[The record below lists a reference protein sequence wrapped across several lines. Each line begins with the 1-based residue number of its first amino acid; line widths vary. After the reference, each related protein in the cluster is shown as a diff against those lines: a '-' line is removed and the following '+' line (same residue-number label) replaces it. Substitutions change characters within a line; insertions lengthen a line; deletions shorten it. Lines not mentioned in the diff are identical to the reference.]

1 MGIET
6 LVTGG
11 LGLVGGILS
20 SDSQRRAGNQAK
32 DAQVAASEA
41 GIAENRRQFDAIQA
55 LLQPYVKTGTGAL
68 GQQQTL
74 LGLNGADAQAQAIQ
88 ALQNS
93 PQFTSLLQQGE
104 NSILQNASATGGLRG
119 GNTQAAL
126 AQFSPALL
134 SATINDQYN
143 RLGGLASMGLGAA
156 TQTGSFGQA
165 STNNVTNLLQQ
176 QGAANAGA
184 ALAAGKA
191 QSNLYN
197 SIGGAFGSVLGGGLG
212 GLGNIFKAGAGQ
224 ANNGY
229 GGYGTTLYGDG
240 YGPM

>member
-20 SDSQRRAGNQAK
+20 SRSQSKAADSASA
-32 DAQVAASEA
+32 AQVASTEA

-55 LLQPYVKTGTGAL
+55 LLQPYVTGGTGAL

-74 LGLNGADAQAQAIQ
+74 LGLSGADAQAQAIQ

-143 RLGGLASMGLGAA
+143 KLGGLASMGLGAA
-156 TQTGSFGQA
+156 TQTGNFGQA

-176 QGAANAGA
+176 QGS
-184 ALAAGKA
+184 ALAGNALAQGKI

-197 SIGGAFGSVLGGGLG
+197 SFASGIGSLLGG
-212 GLGNIFKAGAGQ
+212 IKF
-224 ANNGY
+224 
-229 GGYGTTLYGDG
+229 
-240 YGPM
+240 